1 MTFEK
6 LEHSQIKATFEVSAE
21 EFAVALDEAFKICN
35 EKVTIK
41 GFRKGKATK
50 EMYLKHYGVESL
62 YADAID
68 QAVSRKMREE
78 LLTNEEV
85 GNKIA
90 SQPMLDLDYSK
101 VSEGNG
107 FVFTL
112 TFDVFPEVTLGQYK
126 GIEVE
131 GLSNE
136 VTETEIANEKARL
149 LSSKIVVEPKT
160 EQFIALGDIAV
171 FDFKGSVDGVEFPG
185 GAAENYELKIGSG
198 QFIPGFEDQMVGMTA
213 NTEKDITV
221 TFPENYGEKSL
232 AGKEAV
238 FHITL
243 HEVKAE
249 ITPELTDEL
258 VKELELENVNT
269 VEEFNTHVLNGLTT
283 RKESYNKRQI
293 ENTVLETAINN
304 ATVDLPLSFVKD
316 REKSLRAQAEAQAKQ
331 YNIPFEMFLQ
341 FSGVTLE
348 AFETQCHEEAERQIK
363 AELVLD
369 QIAVAE
375 GLLPTDEEINEAI
388 KNYSAASKMSVKD
401 IEQRIGKGAFA
412 AQIANNNAV
421 KVVLDTKIVK

>member
-6 LEHSQIKATFEVSAE
+6 LEHSQIKASFEVTAE
-21 EFAVALDEAFKICN
+21 EFAAALDEAFKICN

-41 GFRKGKATK
+41 GFRKGKAPK
-50 EMYLKHYGVESL
+50 SAYLKNYGVESL

-68 QAVSRKMREE
+68 CAVSKKMREE
-78 LLTNEEV
+78 LLTSEI
-85 GNKIA
+85 GNQIA

-107 FVFTL
+107 FAFTL
-112 TFDVFPEVTLGQYK
+112 TFDVFPEVTLGQYT

-136 VTETEIANEKARL
+136 VTDAEVASEKSRL
-149 LSSKIVVEPKT
+149 LSSKIVVEPKA

-238 FHITL
+238 FHINL

-258 VKELELENVNT
+258 VKELNIADVNT
-269 VEEFNTHVLNGLTT
+269 VEEFNAHVVNSLTT
-283 RKESYNKRQI
+283 RKTNYNTRQL
-293 ENTVLETAINN
+293 ENTVIETAINN
-304 ATVDLPLSFVKD
+304 ATVDLPASFVAE

-341 FSGVTLE
+341 FSGVNLE
-348 AFETQCHEEAERQIK
+348 VFEAQCHEEALRQVK
-363 AELVLD
+363 GELVLD
-369 QIAVAE
+369 KIAVVE
-375 GLLPTDEEINEAI
+375 NLLPTDEDIEDAI
-388 KNYSAASKMSVKD
+388 KTYAEASKLSVKD
-401 IEQRIGKGAFA
+401 VEKRIGKGAFA
-412 AQIANNNAV
+412 AQIANNNAI
-421 KVVLDTKIVK
+421 KLILETKIVK